1 MDGAGSITFWGYSP
15 SLNLTKYIE
24 QNEEILP
31 TRLLLIGSGDIRHLL
46 HTLASIRSPIQI
58 YILESQLEIY
68 ARHLLFLQLIFKS
81 TDQLGIQEKCEH
93 YLELFGNL
101 HINTHTETYLKEAAT
116 ELIQLITTIN
126 GEFQLA
132 PNLTV
137 DTSLLKYKERD
148 FLEGIFQFWRAPP
161 TKQPFPAELAW
172 DGRVRQYL
180 GTRYDTRRN
189 AFDWD
194 LHMKLAERGFKRLN
208 VHEYGDWRDTGLAFR
223 LTHPDYTQVNRT
235 LASAFVF
242 QGSDG
247 SKQARRGYWG
257 DILSGPFLAHGIL
270 PIDNDDP
277 QMDKKAN
284 DKFVKTATDVSEY
297 NVLKLLGL
305 LQEQT
310 HRMQIVLLPLNS
322 IQDLCSGSKERYRQL
337 QFDLVYLGCGH
348 THYLNEQGAQFSS
361 ALMSRNASLLMELP
375 TFLLDLKQEQLEQ
388 LDKRYDELAKNLQC
402 LPEEKED
409 LKGQAVKLYKYL
421 PSWLLNKTEDKTC
434 ESEEDRSLVRYDQL
448 IFYSYKKR

>member
-1 MDGAGSITFWGYSP
+1 MFDTISDRSMDGAGSITFWGYSP
-15 SLNLTKYIE
+15 SLNLTKYIA
-24 QNEEILP
+24 QNEEGLP

-46 HTLASIRSPIQI
+46 HTLASSTSPIQI
-58 YILESQLEIY
+58 YLLESQLEIY

-101 HINTHTETYLKEAAT
+101 HINSHTEHYLKEAAT

-132 PNLTV
+132 PNLTI

-161 TKQPFPAELAW
+161 AKQPFPAEQAW

-223 LTHPDYTQVNRT
+223 LARQDYTQANRT
-235 LASAFVF
+235 LSSAFVF

-247 SKQARRGYWG
+247 SRQARRGYWG
-257 DILSGPFLAHGIL
+257 DILAGPFLAHGLL
-270 PIDNDDP
+270 PVDNDEP
-277 QMDKKAN
+277 QMEKKAN

-297 NVLKLLGL
+297 NVLKLLAR
-305 LQEQT
+305 LQEQI
-310 HRMQIVLLPLNS
+310 HRIEIVLLPLNS
-322 IQDLCSGSKERYRQL
+322 IQDVCSGSKERYRHL
-337 QFDLVYLGCGH
+337 QFDLVYLGCGL
-348 THYLNEQGAQFSS
+348 THYLNEQATQFSS
-361 ALMSRNASLLMELP
+361 SLIARNGSLVLELP

-388 LDKRYDELAKNLQC
+388 LEKRYDEMAKNLRCFPQEN
-402 LPEEKED
+402 EE
-409 LKGQAVKLYKYL
+409 LKLQAAKLYKYL
-421 PSWLLNKTEDKTC
+421 PS
-434 ESEEDRSLVRYDQL
+434 
-448 IFYSYKKR
+448 